1 MQVTWKIKIKK
12 LRNYFS
18 FIEMTFTLQ
27 FKIYFNESD
36 VIVMNVNK

>member
-1 MQVTWKIKIKK
+1 MKNKNKK
-12 LRNYFS
+12 TQKLLQ

>member
-1 MQVTWKIKIKK
+1 MQVTKK
-12 LRNYFS
+12 TQKLLQFYRNDIY
-18 FIEMTFTLQ
+18 IE